1 MEFLFKSEKMNW
13 SKENIFISLFS
24 AVTISSLLET
34 ILSVLDD
41 SSSVAVRLALSALQ
55 LCIHDLLLSV
65 NSDIGL
71 MALLKLLEI
80 RENPYWLVK
89 VGLLFSVLLIFFA
102 SMFFINSVTSTFKNS
117 ST

>member
-1 MEFLFKSEKMNW
+1 M
-13 SKENIFISLFS
+13 
-24 AVTISSLLET
+24 LLDT
-34 ILSVLDD
+34 ILGVLDD

-71 MALLKLLEI
+71 QALLKLLEI

-89 VGLLFSVLLIFFA
+89 VLLTL
-102 SMFFINSVTSTFKNS
+102 FKSYIESGIKHHNPPS
-117 ST
+117 ILNFTW

>member
-1 MEFLFKSEKMNW
+1 MSFVATT
-13 SKENIFISLFS
+13 I
-24 AVTISSLLET
+24 TISTLLDT
-34 ILSVLDD
+34 ILGVLDD

-71 MALLKLLEI
+71 QALLKLLEI

-89 VGLLFSVLLIFFA
+89 VLLTLIE
-102 SMFFINSVTSTFKNS
+102 SYVTLHGSELIIDISDRVACYENLDRHI
-117 ST
+117 

>member
-1 MEFLFKSEKMNW
+1 M
-13 SKENIFISLFS
+13 
-24 AVTISSLLET
+24 LLDT
-34 ILSVLDD
+34 ILGVLDD

-71 MALLKLLEI
+71 QALLKLLEI

-89 VGLLFSVLLIFFA
+89 VLLTLIE
-102 SMFFINSVTSTFKNS
+102 SYVTLHGSELIIAGYENLYPHTV
-117 ST
+117 

>member
-1 MEFLFKSEKMNW
+1 MSFVATT
-13 SKENIFISLFS
+13 I
-24 AVTISSLLET
+24 TISTLLDT
-34 ILSVLDD
+34 ILGVLDD

-71 MALLKLLEI
+71 QALLKLLEI

-89 VGLLFSVLLIFFA
+89 VLVTLIE
-102 SMFFINSVTSTFKNS
+102 SYVTLHGSELIIDISDRVACYENLDRHI
-117 ST
+117 

>member
-1 MEFLFKSEKMNW
+1 M
-13 SKENIFISLFS
+13 
-24 AVTISSLLET
+24 ET
-34 ILSVLDD
+34 ILGVLDD

-71 MALLKLLEI
+71 QALLKLLEI

-89 VGLLFSVLLIFFA
+89 VSIKVFYTVAQKGWVDPHYGYGNDIEFGFSFFSYDKSA
-102 SMFFINSVTSTFKNS
+102 VFGSESKDWFKYIECHKNEEL
-117 ST
+117 